1 MSLTK
6 KMTGIANI
14 GYCLMIIAYTLLLVE
29 KLGIIT
35 GLIVSTS
42 TIIIILTILKYV
54 PTLDNDK
61 HDELKKV
68 KEDDKPAFQEVSDV
82 PKTFGYILQKHR
94 KLQKE
99 ELSVIINRVQENS
112 KIKNILPTDPEWY
125 RQVEEGKQL
134 VKKTSTIIPAL
145 SIAYDIELS
154 LLQALAA
161 FPETNIIHLKS
172 QEDFVEIPLLKPE
185 VKKTVHQVPRTK
197 LAGSTTSLVKV
208 ILCRNGESL
217 LHQHPGEEIVI
228 MLKGRIRVKFPELT
242 GSLKTVT
249 LSEGEILH
257 FNSNILHQFENADNP
272 ISEAMV
278 IRILN
283 EWSLENLVE

>member
-54 PTLDNDK
+54 PTLDSDK
-61 HDELKKV
+61 HDELKKP
-68 KEDDKPAFQEVSDV
+68 KEEDKPAFQEISDV

-94 KLQKE
+94 KLHKE

-112 KIKNILPTDPEWY
+112 EIKNILPTDPEWY

-134 VKKTSTIIPAL
+134 VKKTSPIIPAL

-154 LLQALAA
+154 LLQALAV

-172 QEDFVEIPLLKPE
+172 QEDFVEIPLLKPD

-208 ILCRNGESL
+208 ILCMNGESL
-217 LHQHPGEEIVI
+217 LHHHPGEEIVI

-242 GSLKTVT
+242 GSLKTIT

-272 ISEAMV
+272 RSEAMV
-278 IRILN
+278 IRNLN